1 MEMVKIGKLNLVE
14 TQFNNI
20 YMSWYVY
27 IYMQIHTHAYIYT
40 HRKHGL

>member
-27 IYMQIHTHAYIYT
+27 IYMQIHTHAYIYMHT
-40 HRKHGL
+40 KHGL